1 MSATD
6 DVNTVDRAVTADP
19 APAAPVRRTRARKGE
34 GARLR
39 DEILE
44 ATEKLLLATGSSRAV
59 SIRAVA
65 DAVGITAPS
74 IYRHFPDKQT
84 LIYEVCAQ
92 HFEALHAHMQAAIEG
107 IDDPLDA
114 LLARGRAYVEFGRA
128 HPEPYRIMFMT
139 APEDVP
145 LAREEQ
151 WFREQPALIETV
163 ANVQQCIDEGYFV
176 PEVTDA
182 LRVFLG
188 IWARMHGLTSIVVS
202 KPYLPIDDD
211 FVDEYMDQCVRG
223 VLRNPGDPHHP
234 HGAGSGSGNLTR

>member
-1 MSATD
+1 MTATD
-6 DVNTVDRAVTADP
+6 DAASISP
-19 APAAPVRRTRARKGE
+19 ARRPRARKGE

-44 ATEKLLLATGSSRAV
+44 ATEKLLLEMGSARAV
-59 SIRAVA
+59 SIRMVA

-84 LIYEVCAQ
+84 LIYEVCTK
-92 HFEALHAHMQAAIEG
+92 HFEALHAQMLAAIEG

-128 HPEPYRIMFMT
+128 HPEPYRVMFMT

-145 LAREEQ
+145 LDREQQ
-151 WFREQPALIETV
+151 WFREQPALVETV
-163 ANVQQCIDEGYFV
+163 AAVQGCIDEGYFV
-176 PEVTDA
+176 DEVDDA
-182 LRVFLG
+182 LRAFLG
-188 IWARMHGLTSIVVS
+188 IWARMHGLTSIVIS

-211 FVDEYMDQCVRG
+211 FVDNYMDQCVRG
-223 VLRNPGDPHHP
+223 VLRDPSRRP
-234 HGAGSGSGNLTR
+234 RPNRTAPQ